1 MDKRFV
7 GTEELLV
14 DSFRLA
20 GRIHASGFEP
30 TFIVGL
36 WRGGTAVGIAVQ
48 EGLAYLGRATQHISV
63 RTSYAGRESYDPSRR
78 DPERIQVHGTHFLL
92 ENLSAEDR
100 LLVVDD
106 VFSSG
111 SSIDALVSRLRSRL
125 KRNCPEEIRVA
136 VPWFRPN
143 DRSERRPDYF
153 LHETSDWLVM
163 PYELSGLALDEIREH
178 KPGVAAVLDRL
189 ADFVASGEARRD

>member
-20 GRIHASGFEP
+20 ARIHASGFEP

-48 EGLAYLGRATQHISV
+48 EGLAYLGVPTRHISV

-78 DPERIQVHGTHFLL
+78 NPEGIQVHGTHFLL
-92 ENLSAEDR
+92 ENLSADDR
-100 LLVVDD
+100 VLIVDD

-111 SSIDALVSRLRSRL
+111 SSIDALVTRLRARL
-125 KRNCPEEIRVA
+125 KRNCPEDIRVA

-143 DRSERRPDYF
+143 ERSDRRPEYF
-153 LHETSDWLVM
+153 LHETGDWLVM
-163 PYELSGLALDEIREH
+163 PYELTGLELDEIRAH
-178 KPGVAAVLDRL
+178 KPGVAAVLDGLTDLVERKR
-189 ADFVASGEARRD
+189 VPNR